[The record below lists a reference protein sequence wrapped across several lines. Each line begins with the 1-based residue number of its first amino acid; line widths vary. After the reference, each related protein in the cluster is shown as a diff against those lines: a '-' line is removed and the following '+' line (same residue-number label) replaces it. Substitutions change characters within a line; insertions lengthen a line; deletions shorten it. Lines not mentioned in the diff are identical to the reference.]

1 MTASTPSCH
10 DGRAGS
16 TPVVAAMRKL
26 KATWKMVEE
35 NQFTEE
41 NRKKVLEIWEKAM
54 RQCMVGDRLPTKEEV
69 EYGKT
74 LAEYAKS
81 KKVN

>member
-1 MTASTPSCH
+1 MKSY
-10 DGRAGS
+10 
-16 TPVVAAMRKL
+16 L
-26 KATWKMVEE
+26 I
-35 NQFTEE
+35 QFTEE
-41 NRKKVLEIWEKAM
+41 NRKKALEIWEKAM
-54 RQCMVGDRLPTKEEV
+54 TDEKFKELEKKYGQVPECVKLVGDRLPTKEEV